1 MKKWFYFLIAIILYM
16 IVHEYFHGLMSV
28 LFDEYDK
35 FKIHWYG
42 LETIYITPVEE
53 RVSGIKWF
61 LISGFSNFFTLA
73 IGYLTFLL
81 RNKIINHFQ
90 EDILIKNLLFS
101 VTVVFL
107 LFDAVILSI
116 GQIIYGGD
124 ISGIAAGLKVKQ
136 WIIQIFFGIVLLIN
150 RELVASL
157 MKSYNVYSHN
167 ILFMSWLH
175 K

>member
-16 IVHEYFHGLMSV
+16 IVHEYFHCLMSV

-35 FKIHWYG
+35 IKIHWYG
-42 LETIYITPVEE
+42 PETIYNTPVEE
-53 RVSGIKWF
+53 RIPGIKWF
-61 LISGFSNFFTLA
+61 LISGLSNFFTLA

-81 RNKIINHFQ
+81 RSKIIYHFQ
-90 EDILIKNLLFS
+90 EDILVKNLLYS

-107 LFDAVILSI
+107 LFDAVNLSI
-116 GQIIYGGD
+116 GPIIYGGD
-124 ISGIAAGLKVKQ
+124 IYGIATGLNIKP

-150 RELVASL
+150 RELVVSL
-157 MKSYNVYSHN
+157 MKSYNVYSRI
-167 ILFMSWLH
+167 ILFKSWLH